1 MILSGDFLKL
11 YIAKLEFTIICVNI
25 KIKERNEVTAEWEFI

>member
-1 MILSGDFLKL
+1 MSNKELISYLRS
-11 YIAKLEFTIICVNI
+11 FTISKEIFNI